1 MAAAALIHSQRPAN
15 PRSRGVV
22 VPRYHAPMVRLSKIY
37 TKVGDAGTT
46 MLGDG
51 KTVPKEDPRVEAYGT
66 VDEANAALGLVVAQM
81 THPAEIRAELVRIQ
95 HDLFDVGAD
104 LCVPIE
110 PGEEPGKRLRIIP
123 EQVQRLETLIDRYNE
138 PLAPLNSFVLPG
150 GTALS
155 SHLHLARTVVRR
167 AERLVAALLHA
178 EPRKTN
184 AQSMI
189 YLNRLSDLL
198 FVLARVLNNQ
208 GKDDVLWKPGA
219 NR

>member
-1 MAAAALIHSQRPAN
+1 
-15 PRSRGVV
+15 
-22 VPRYHAPMVRLSKIY
+22 MVRLSKIY

-51 KTVPKEDPRVEAYGT
+51 HTVPKDDPRVAAYGT

-81 THPAEIRAELVRIQ
+81 TSPADIRAELVRIQ

-110 PGEEPGKRLRIIP
+110 PGEESGKRLRIIP
-123 EQVQRLETLIDRYNE
+123 EQVQRLETLIDHYNE
-138 PLAPLNSFVLPG
+138 PLSPLNSFVLPG

-167 AERLVAALLHA
+167 SERLVATLLHA
-178 EPRKTN
+178 QPGETN
-184 AQSMI
+184 PQTLI

-198 FVLARVLNNQ
+198 FVLARVLNDQ
-208 GKDDVLWKPGA
+208 GKGDVLWKPGA